1 MTSQL
6 HFELFMQALRVR
18 ASRSIPRQLAL
29 EGLRPDG
36 NEDVGSVR
44 LSQIEAAMKET
55 RAGRSEK

>member
-18 ASRSIPRQLAL
+18 AARSMPMQLAL
-29 EGLRPDG
+29 AGMRPDSI
-36 NEDVGSVR
+36 EDVGSVR